1 MTTNII
7 KDLDLK
13 FNSIYKKEL
22 QAIEEDSDGQSR
34 GGKKSAY
41 NKSIHQKYRII
52 FLEYVVKEFNI
63 VPTLDLLKNL
73 EKAITGKVSNGQTYI
88 KHFDIVSTRT
98 AKIKKQE
105 LKKISH
111 EKFKVI
117 FNDWMKIDTH
127 FWKLFSKNNLKKLE
141 QLRGE
146 QQAFLNTL
154 TVKPVATPAKP
165 FAYTD
170 INDEFNLL

>member
-1 MTTNII
+1 MPTHII
-7 KDLDLK
+7 RDLESK
-13 FNSIYKKEL
+13 FKSVYKKEL
-22 QAIEEDSDGQSR
+22 KIIEEDSDGQSR

-52 FLEYVVKEFNI
+52 FLEYVVNEFNI
-63 VPTLDLLKNL
+63 IPTLDLLKEL

-154 TVKPVATPAKP
+154 TAKPIVTPAKP
-165 FAYTD
+165 CTFTD

>member
-1 MTTNII
+1 MPTHII
-7 KDLDLK
+7 RDLESK
-13 FNSIYKKEL
+13 FKSVYKKEL
-22 QAIEEDSDGQSR
+22 KIIEEDSDGQSR

-52 FLEYVVKEFNI
+52 FLEYVVNEFNI
-63 VPTLDLLKNL
+63 IPTLDLLKEL

-154 TVKPVATPAKP
+154 TAKPIVTPAKP
-165 FAYTD
+165 FVYTD